1 MDITTLNYIRRVDML
16 QNLIKIDH
24 CFSFE
29 KTATNFI
36 GDNSLDHFEKFSYQE
51 ALQLFKKNKI
61 TETIEFLSTLRTNIL
76 LTIFMNPCEKK
87 WNSLIATNN
96 SDIKFCG
103 DCKRNVF
110 KVYKKEDY
118 KKRKQ
123 LNQCVAISF
132 FLEDQVI
139 ESTSCEFTEYE
150 DFELLSLPL
159 AIN

>member
-1 MDITTLNYIRRVDML
+1 ML

-24 CFSFE
+24 CLLFE
-29 KTATNFI
+29 KTVTNFI
-36 GDNSLDHFEKFSYQE
+36 GDNSLGHFEKFSYQE

-61 TETIEFLSTLRTNIL
+61 AETIEFLATLRTNIL
-76 LTIFMNPCEKK
+76 LTLFVNPCEKK
-87 WNSLIATNN
+87 WKSLIATNN

-110 KVYKKEDY
+110 KVYNKEDY
-118 KKRKQ
+118 RKRKQ

-132 FLEDQVI
+132 FLEEQVI

-150 DFELLSLPL
+150 DFELLGSPS
-159 AIN
+159 AID